1 MVERMTCRCRHNRL
15 ELAYCFSEP
24 EGCWDNRCPEDHYD
38 SLDFPVFA
46 YDDLIS
52 ISRVVG
58 IKNGIN
64 IAFVGM
70 SVRGIS
76 MMPLKG
82 NKIYHLKICL
92 LDIKIIFD
100 WLFLINSGHR
110 KTLKMIDSK
119 EYVVPYLIYLC
130 VSF

>member
-1 MVERMTCRCRHNRL
+1 MVERMTCRCRHNRW
-15 ELAYCFSEP
+15 ELAYCLSEP
-24 EGCWDNRCPEDHYD
+24 EGCWDKGCPEDHYD

-82 NKIYHLKICL
+82 NKICHLKICL

-100 WLFLINSGHR
+100 
-110 KTLKMIDSK
+110 
-119 EYVVPYLIYLC
+119 
-130 VSF
+130 